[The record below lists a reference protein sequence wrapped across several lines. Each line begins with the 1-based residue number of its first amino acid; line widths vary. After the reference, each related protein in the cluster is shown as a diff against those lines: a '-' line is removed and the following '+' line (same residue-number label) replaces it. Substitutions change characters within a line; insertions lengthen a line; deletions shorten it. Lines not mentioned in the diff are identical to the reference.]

1 MNAEQ
6 RTLQYR
12 EFIESY
18 LSNIY
23 SDRDKHPQKELLD
36 AMEYSLLAGGK
47 RLRPI
52 FTFDFCRMC
61 GGNWQDAAPFAAAV
75 EMIHTY
81 SLIHDDLPSMD
92 NDDYRRGRP
101 TNHKV
106 YGEAT
111 AILAGDVLLVYP
123 FEVMADGIKDEK
135 GVRAMKLI
143 AHHAGSEGM
152 MGGQL
157 IDLENEGR
165 DIDLATV
172 VALNSLKTGALF
184 KAAAVGGAIVGGADE
199 AVIKAFETFAE
210 NLGLAFQLVDD
221 LLDNDPSADTGKTKG
236 SDIANNKSTY
246 LSKYGEEK
254 CRQMVDE
261 CTKNAADALKIL
273 GDNGTFLVEFVQR
286 VASRVR

>member
-1 MNAEQ
+1 MDYGILLEKYVNETNKYLEKVKTDKNVYQ
-6 RTLQYR
+6 KTL
-12 EFIESY
+12 F
-18 LSNIY
+18 
-23 SDRDKHPQKELLD
+23 D
-36 AMEYSLLAGGK
+36 AVNYSLMAEGK
-47 RLRPI
+47 RLRPVLLLAS
-52 FTFDFCRMC
+52 CEAV
-61 GGNWQDAAPFAAAV
+61 GGNMEDALPFAAGL
-75 EMIHTY
+75 EMIHNS
-81 SLIHDDLPSMD
+81 SLIHDDLPAMD
-92 NDDYRRGRP
+92 NDDLRRGRP

-152 MGGQL
+152 MGGQQ

-165 DIDLATV
+165 EIDLDTV

-199 AVIKAFETFAE
+199 AVIKAFETYAE

-286 VASRVR
+286 LASRVR